1 MQEAAQ
7 VPVLKVDS
15 LEIDYVTREGP
26 VRAVRDVSF
35 EIRSGDA
42 LGLVGESGCGKST
55 LAFGVMNYVAK
66 NGRIT
71 GGRILFDGDDILQR
85 SHKELDKIRGD
96 RIAMVYQDPMA
107 ALNPSMQI
115 GKQLTEVLSE
125 HEGLRGEPAKERC
138 VQMLE
143 LVRMPDPSDIMG
155 RYPHQL
161 SGGQQ
166 QRVLIAM
173 ALLMNPALLIMDEP
187 TTGLDVT
194 IEAGIL
200 DLIGDLKR
208 ELGSTILYISHNLG
222 VVSRVADR
230 MAVMYAGEIVEEG
243 LVQDVFLD
251 PRHPY
256 TVALLACIP
265 KIDSSRH
272 AADLR
277 PIRGRVPVL
286 RGELQGCAF
295 EPRCDRADQRCQ
307 VDHPNLEAVA
317 DGHLVRCFYPESA
330 EVGSLGATPDERSE
344 APLTPAGEDLVLK
357 VEGLKAYYR
366 AREAGLAGL
375 AGRRKKGFVKAVD
388 DVDLAAYSMSAI
400 GIVGESGCGKTTL
413 AKCIAGLVPS
423 NDGNLELLGIEI
435 SQVVEKRSA
444 ELLQELQMIFQ
455 NPDATL
461 NPRRSVGEA
470 IARPLR
476 LFGTVPTAEIRDE
489 VIRLLEAVRLGA
501 EYYDRRPRQLSGGE
515 KQRVAIARA
524 FAGRPS
530 LVLCDEPLSALDVSV
545 QVAVMNL
552 LLEFQQGYGT
562 TMLFISHD
570 LSVVYQLCDHVV
582 VMYLGQFCEVGP
594 TQSLYAPPYHPY
606 TEALLSAIPIPDPTL
621 VRTSI
626 RLSGAVP
633 SALAPP
639 SGCRFHTRCPRKV
652 GPVCEQEPPPW
663 REMADGHR
671 IYCHIDRQELR
682 AMEPVISTVG

>member
-1 MQEAAQ
+1 
-7 VPVLKVDS
+7 
-15 LEIDYVTREGP
+15 
-26 VRAVRDVSF
+26 
-35 EIRSGDA
+35 
-42 LGLVGESGCGKST
+42 
-55 LAFGVMNYVAK
+55 
-66 NGRIT
+66 
-71 GGRILFDGDDILQR
+71 
-85 SHKELDKIRGD
+85 
-96 RIAMVYQDPMA
+96 
-107 ALNPSMQI
+107 
-115 GKQLTEVLSE
+115 
-125 HEGLRGEPAKERC
+125 
-138 VQMLE
+138 
-143 LVRMPDPSDIMG
+143 
-155 RYPHQL
+155 
-161 SGGQQ
+161 
-166 QRVLIAM
+166 
-173 ALLMNPALLIMDEP
+173 
-187 TTGLDVT
+187 
-194 IEAGIL
+194 
-200 DLIGDLKR
+200 
-208 ELGSTILYISHNLG
+208 
-222 VVSRVADR
+222 
-230 MAVMYAGEIVEEG
+230 
-243 LVQDVFLD
+243 
-251 PRHPY
+251 
-256 TVALLACIP
+256 
-265 KIDSSRH
+265 
-272 AADLR
+272 
-277 PIRGRVPVL
+277 
-286 RGELQGCAF
+286 
-295 EPRCDRADQRCQ
+295 
-307 VDHPNLEAVA
+307 
-317 DGHLVRCFYPESA
+317 
-330 EVGSLGATPDERSE
+330 
-344 APLTPAGEDLVLK
+344 
-357 VEGLKAYYR
+357 
-366 AREAGLAGL
+366 
-375 AGRRKKGFVKAVD
+375 
-388 DVDLAAYSMSAI
+388 MSAI